1 MSDLINR
8 DALVKRMSE
17 RWRTLVALNGEYDH
31 YTAGFDDAISYV
43 DDAPAVDAV
52 PVVHARWVKDAERN
66 TYCSRCE
73 TYIPVVHC
81 YREYQDY
88 ESEWDEEIEETE
100 FCPNCGA
107 KMDGGAK

>member
-1 MSDLINR
+1 MADLINR
-8 DALVKRMSE
+8 SE
-17 RWRTLVALNGEYDH
+17 LLTVPNVRKVTEYDE
-31 YTAGFDDAISYV
+31 TGCGISYLAV
-43 DDAPAVDAV
+43 PVETIKAAPAVDAV

-66 TYCSRCE
+66 TYCSHCE

-107 KMDGGAK
+107 KMDAKED